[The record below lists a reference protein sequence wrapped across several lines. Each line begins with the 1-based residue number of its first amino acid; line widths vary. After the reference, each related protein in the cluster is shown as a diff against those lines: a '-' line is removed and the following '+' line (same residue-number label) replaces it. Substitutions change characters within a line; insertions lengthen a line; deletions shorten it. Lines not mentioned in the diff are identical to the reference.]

1 MPERDPAFLAQAQ
14 AMLRQH
20 QAAES
25 VRQQQQGHG
34 NPIVSWM
41 DEANGFRFVA
51 VKATIHWGKNWV
63 IFPNF
68 LDYFM
73 KKTLGHEWGERERSK
88 GQHPLF
94 RWLQKT
100 QAYSSHKPGE
110 PKVKTIVM
118 MGFIACWLHLAYALY
133 LIAHHDEIPKLLL
146 KRLRDP
152 VSFHARLSRG
162 YRGRGLGRRGH
173 GDFLRGDEGR
183 IDADAGVQGEVQG
196 VGKDL

>member
-1 MPERDPAFLAQAQ
+1 LNAAKPGVRCGSVLERNPTFLAQAQ

-34 NPIVSWM
+34 GKPIKSWT

-51 VKATIHWGKNWV
+51 VKMTVHWGKNWV
-63 IFPNF
+63 IFPDF

-88 GQHPLF
+88 GLHPLF

-100 QAYSSHKPGE
+100 QAHSSHKPGE
-110 PKVKTIVM
+110 R
-118 MGFIACWLHLAYALY
+118 LARA
-133 LIAHHDEIPKLLL
+133 
-146 KRLRDP
+146 
-152 VSFHARLSRG
+152 AR
-162 YRGRGLGRRGH
+162 
-173 GDFLRGDEGR
+173 
-183 IDADAGVQGEVQG
+183 
-196 VGKDL
+196 